1 MNDFNLIIKAL
12 FSAITLYVVV
22 NSIFRFHVYSNIF
35 FVLFVFSVLI
45 VFIIYSDLVYNA
57 LFTIL
62 ISASALINLV
72 CYCYLKIK
80 KTEYFVLFNIG
91 RTGYHRIRYFLQLNN
106 EKNINYSYNKKTFWL
121 LKLFD
126 NGKGEVKKIMKGIEA
141 AESKR
146 KKRFT
151 INNYWIII
159 IFITMM
165 VVLWRF

>member
-1 MNDFNLIIKAL
+1 
-12 FSAITLYVVV
+12 
-22 NSIFRFHVYSNIF
+22 
-35 FVLFVFSVLI
+35 
-45 VFIIYSDLVYNA
+45 
-57 LFTIL
+57 
-62 ISASALINLV
+62 
-72 CYCYLKIK
+72 LKIK